1 MSQENLNFIITLSG
15 THWNKYPEFSVWLD
29 DEKLV
34 QDYIKFDTH
43 TIKIDR
49 ELADGEHALK
59 IRLENKDQK
68 TDTVIENGEIIKDMM
83 LNIVDITIDDIS
95 LGNMLWNASYQ
106 LDHPQE
112 YQGKIITELDH
123 CVNLG
128 WNGSYIFKFSNP
140 FYLWLLEKL

>member
-1 MSQENLNFIITLSG
+1 MSQENLNFIITLGG
-15 THWNKYPEFSVWLD
+15 THWNKLPEFSVWLD
-29 DEKLV
+29 DTQIIRDTLTV
-34 QDYIKFDTH
+34 DPYIVKFDQ
-43 TIKIDR
+43 K
-49 ELADGEHALK
+49 LADGEHALK

-95 LGNMLWNASYQ
+95 LGNMLWTASYQ

-112 YQGKIITELDH
+112 YQGKTITDLDH

-128 WNGSYIFKFSNP
+128 WNGTYILKFSNP